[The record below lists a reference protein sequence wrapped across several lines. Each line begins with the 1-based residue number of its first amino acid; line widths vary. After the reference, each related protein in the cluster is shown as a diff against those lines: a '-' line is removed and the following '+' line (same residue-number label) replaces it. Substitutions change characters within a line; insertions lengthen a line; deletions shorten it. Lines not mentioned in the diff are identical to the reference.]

1 MMKVRQTVSLHSKLD
16 QQIQNYVANSKANS
30 SGGRSLFAAAALGA
44 ITIGGLAIPHDL
56 YAEVVFTTAH
66 QSIGKENAFS
76 TMSIDLNHD
85 GVPDLAVSAYN
96 FASFS
101 SGAHFRGDLEARGL
115 NANQILASNRGFGA
129 ALAPGQMIGSKG
141 NFRNDVGMDECRES
155 SDGFSFFSSS
165 TGPWLIAKNR
175 FLGVKFTINGET
187 HFGWARLS
195 TGCGDATLT
204 GFAYETVANKPIDTN
219 FAVGG
224 FSNGLG
230 ALALGS
236 GGVTLRHRADRKSSG
251 YPFQHQAVAP

>member
-1 MMKVRQTVSLHSKLD
+1 MKVRQTVSLHSKLD
-16 QQIQNYVANSKANS
+16 NQIQNYVTNSKANS
-30 SGGRSLFAAAALGA
+30 GGRTLFAAAALGA
-44 ITIGGLAIPHDL
+44 ITLGGLSIPQDL
-56 YAEVVFTTAH
+56 YAEVVFTAAQ

-85 GVPDLAVSAYN
+85 GVPDLALFAYN

-101 SGAHFRGDLEARGL
+101 SGAHFRGDLSAKGL
-115 NANQILASNRGFGA
+115 NGNQLLGTNRGFAA
-129 ALAPGQMIGSKG
+129 ALPHGQIINSKG
-141 NFRNDVGMDECRES
+141 NFRQNPGMDECRDS

-204 GFAYETVANKPIDTN
+204 GFAYETVPNKPIDTN

>member
-1 MMKVRQTVSLHSKLD
+1 MKIRQTVSLHSKLD
-16 QQIQNYVANSKANS
+16 KQIQNYVANSRANDMIA
-30 SGGRSLFAAAALGA
+30 RNLFTATAIGAIGLGA
-44 ITIGGLAIPHDL
+44 LAIPQNL
-56 YAEVVFTTAH
+56 YAEVVFTKAQ

-85 GVPDLAVSAYN
+85 GIADLAVSAYN

-101 SGAHFRGDLEARGL
+101 SGAHFRGDLSAKGL
-115 NANQILASNRGFGA
+115 NGNELLGTNGGFAA
-129 ALAPGQMIGSKG
+129 ALAQGQIINSKG
-141 NFRNDVGMDECRES
+141 NFRNNLGMDECRES

-165 TGPWLIAKNR
+165 VGPWLIAKNR
-175 FLGVKFTINGET
+175 FLGVKFSINGET

-195 TGCGDATLT
+195 TGCGEATLT
-204 GFAYETVANKPIDTN
+204 GFAYETVPNKPIDTS
-219 FAVGG
+219 FGVGG

-251 YPFQHQAVAP
+251 FPFQHKAVAP